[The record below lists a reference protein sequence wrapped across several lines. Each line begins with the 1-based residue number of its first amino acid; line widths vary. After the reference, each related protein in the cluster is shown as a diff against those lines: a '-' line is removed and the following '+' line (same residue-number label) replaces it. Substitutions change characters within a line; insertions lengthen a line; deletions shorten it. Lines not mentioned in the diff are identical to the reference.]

1 MANDITGNPL
11 KVDTASSTALSSYN
25 FTAWMI
31 RWVGATTAGHTISV
45 QDKNGNVKY
54 ASEASGANYVEESHL
69 VSPKNESLIFNGLKV
84 PTLGSG
90 IIFIYTDS
98 GTPIKT

>member
-11 KVDTASSTALSSYN
+11 KIDTASSTALTSYN

-31 RWVGATTAGHTISV
+31 RWVGGSTAGHTISV

-54 ASEASGANYVEESHL
+54 VSVATGANYVEESHL
-69 VSPKNESLIFNGLKV
+69 VSPKNESLIFDGLLV

-90 IIFIYTDS
+90 TIYIYTDS
-98 GTPIKT
+98 GTPVKS

>member
-1 MANDITGNPL
+1 MNLTNNPII
-11 KVDTASSTALSSYN
+11 VDAASAAALTTFA

-31 RWVGATTAGHTISV
+31 RWVGATTAGHAISV

-54 ASEASGANYVEESHL
+54 ASVATGSNYVEESHL
-69 VSPKNESLIFNGLKV
+69 VSPKNESLIFDGLLV

-90 IIFIYTDS
+90 TIYLYTDS